1 VKDQETKNRFVE
13 LRAMGWSYG
22 RIAQKL
28 KVSKQTLINWSKE
41 LSLQIANLR
50 AIEMETLKE
59 EYSLLKS
66 QRIELLGQKLKAI
79 KEELDKRN
87 LAEIPTEKLL
97 NIFLKGHAIL
107 ERDEIELVFQQE
119 TSGLDLLGDLNSVTT
134 WKA

>member
-1 VKDQETKNRFVE
+1 
-13 LRAMGWSYG
+13 MGWSYG